1 MVPIGSG
8 STPHPKGPQLFPI
21 GVVGDLVVGVPLAR
35 NTREKSVEQL
45 LEPAAV
51 VLLQQ
56 PLQADAVRGLLFAV
70 LHQMAEMQGVS
81 EHLLAAAL
89 GCRDEKQLVQL
100 LSARRDGQ
108 APPSQ
113 SRTESWKSW
122 KRAGRWCVS
131 LVQRIEC

>member
-1 MVPIGSG
+1 MRVATGAQVPW
-8 STPHPKGPQLFPI
+8 PC
-21 GVVGDLVVGVPLAR
+21 LVVRL
-35 NTREKSVEQL
+35 
-45 LEPAAV
+45 
-51 VLLQQ
+51 
-56 PLQADAVRGLLFAV
+56 
-70 LHQMAEMQGVS
+70 AEMQGVS

-113 SRTESWKSW
+113 SRKESWKSW